1 MTNHQ
6 MNVGTQPLKTF
17 LARAMYDN
25 LSENPKELNF
35 SRGDLI
41 TVLDKN
47 PSGLKGWWVC
57 SIRGQLGIAPG
68 NRLELLGL
76 INKNKEENS
85 DIYDDPTEWCIP
97 NNISRQNSGKN
108 TINYSTKSTQPNA
121 VEDTHTSINH
131 NSCSL
136 YENIDYFT
144 ICPSS
149 CGLTDSGNFSNQSSD
164 VSFSVHSINDGIV
177 DQKCNPDNSYE
188 DYEDLPPNIP
198 EEFRDK
204 DYSVKY
210 EPINSNFCEQE
221 AILNGTQHTKD
232 YLKQSNNDLMYPL
245 KLQEISKDN
254 KIKSISDLVNS
265 PKKDNSLDY
274 LPQNNTLHSSIKTKS
289 TEAIDEH
296 QFTPSSFELTP
307 NTFKSVEE
315 FIGYWL
321 PIQRRI
327 HDNCLNLMKAI
338 HQYNIR
344 NSTRLLTR
352 LFAQLNNEIII
363 ISQLCT
369 VMIGLSKQV
378 SLDNG
383 LTYKFIIYRQNMEN
397 LSEMFIKLS
406 KYTNIKYLNDH
417 YEEFAKQSVHSID
430 IDNDVNENKTIFE
443 QTIQELLTEVN
454 LFYTTILANSKILFN
469 TSINRSHEL
478 NQKDCLL
485 TTTTTINGINNL
497 RTSIP
502 SFTTASINH
511 SYQYSKDKQKFL
523 SKSHE
528 FINTLGN
535 SNFNHETQFNNLDFK
550 TLSQLCFSS
559 LNIIDHYLN
568 YLTPFQNDTLKVYSP
583 CLKNLK
589 KNSLSIQFVVEQTKM
604 VMKSCSQLIRSTIL
618 ICNEM
623 KQSSSTLTYSYVS
636 DDNNHPNTVVYAW
649 LLSKLEHTTDKLCE
663 SLKGLVTQTKEIAK
677 FITNE
682 SETFS
687 SNKII
692 PIPGPLLQR
701 LDGALKSVQNSIE
714 TIYELTKKLP
724 AWFPVRDRGDLDAMI
739 RVTCIKELRYFRNN
753 NERIAHC

>member
-6 MNVGTQPLKTF
+6 MNMGTQPLKTF
-17 LARAMYDN
+17 LARAIYDN

-47 PSGLKGWWVC
+47 PSGLNGWWVC

-85 DIYDDPTEWCIP
+85 DIYDDPTGWCIP
-97 NNISRQNSGKN
+97 NNISCQNDGEN
-108 TINYSTKSTQPNA
+108 TINHSTKSTQLNGL
-121 VEDTHTSINH
+121 EHTHTSINH

-136 YENIDYFT
+136 YENLDYF
-144 ICPSS
+144 IKCPSS

-164 VSFSVHSINDGIV
+164 VSFSVHSVNDGIV
-177 DQKCNPDNSYE
+177 DQKSNPDNSNE

-198 EEFRDK
+198 EEFRDE

-210 EPINSNFCEQE
+210 EPIKSNFFEQE
-221 AILNGTQHTKD
+221 AILNGTHHTRDLSKQFNKD
-232 YLKQSNNDLMYPL
+232 LIYSLKP
-245 KLQEISKDN
+245 QEISNDN
-254 KIKSISDLVNS
+254 KIKSFSNLMNS
-265 PKKDNSLDY
+265 PRKDNSLDY
-274 LPQNNTLHSSIKTKS
+274 ILQNNALHSSTKTKS
-289 TEAIDEH
+289 TEAFNEQ

-307 NTFKSVEE
+307 NTFKSVKE

-321 PIQRRI
+321 PFQGRI
-327 HDNCLNLMKAI
+327 HDHCLNLMKAI
-338 HQYNIR
+338 HQHNIT
-344 NSTRLLTR
+344 NSTYSLVP
-352 LFAQLNNEIII
+352 LFAQLNNELII

-369 VMIGLSKQV
+369 VMIGLSKQA

-383 LTYKFIIYRQNMEN
+383 LTHKFIIYRQNMEN

-406 KYTNIKYLNDH
+406 KCTKIKYLNNN
-417 YEEFAKQSVHSID
+417 YEELIKQSINSIE
-430 IDNDVNENKTIFE
+430 IDNDIDRNKTLFE
-443 QTIQELLTEVN
+443 QIIQELLTEVN

-469 TSINRSHEL
+469 TSINGSHES

-485 TTTTTINGINNL
+485 TTRKMNVINEL

-502 SFTTASINH
+502 SLTTSSTNH
-511 SYQYSKDKQKFL
+511 SYQYLKNKQKFL

-528 FINTLGN
+528 FINTLCN
-535 SNFNHETQFNNLDFK
+535 SNFNHESQLRNLDFQ

-568 YLTPFQNDTLKVYSP
+568 YLTPFQNDTLNVYSP
-583 CLKNLK
+583 RLQNLK
-589 KNSLSIQFVVEQTKM
+589 KNSLSIQSVVEQTKM
-604 VMKSCSQLIRSTIL
+604 VMKSCSQLIRSTIS

-623 KQSSSTLTYSYVS
+623 KQSSSALTYSHVN
-636 DDNNHPNTVVYAW
+636 DDNNYSNTVVYTR
-649 LLSKLEHTTDKLCE
+649 LSSKLEHTTDKLCE
-663 SLKGLVTQTKEIAK
+663 SLKGLVTQTKETAK

-687 SNKII
+687 SSKII

-701 LDGALKSVQNSIE
+701 LNGALKSVRNSIE
-714 TIYELTKKLP
+714 TIYELTKSNY
-724 AWFPVRDRGDLDAMI
+724 R
-739 RVTCIKELRYFRNN
+739 RNN
-753 NERIAHC
+753 YMYSSTVHIKD